1 MQFSHMGYACSA
13 YAVVERGESERINE
27 LFLYFRMMSNRLFSI
42 ILFVCLAL
50 AGVASAQTVL
60 QTGARQMG
68 AQPASSASEL
78 SSDSLQRESDTPEE
92 AQTADGD
99 TLAQAADSSE
109 FKGDPLVKGKTGIE
123 AIDTLTV
130 NEWDIPTTRNSLPL
144 TMLLSVLPGGGHY
157 YTEHYVRGGFITG
170 IELLL
175 VYEVYFNKAYQKDR
189 VLEQARPFQDSVSM
203 YTKYIM
209 EATDRDSLRALQ
221 DKRNEYA
228 SRVREKSDKK
238 MEQED
243 LRYAENAWL
252 FGLHLYGMFD
262 AFGIW
267 YNNNHRSVEFR
278 SMKTALLW
286 AILPGFGQMYNGEF
300 GKAGLLYMGII
311 GATAS
316 IRTSQNMVEYY
327 LDRKHFLERENSS
340 PKELERVTERVT
352 YYRKNRNQYIWGLA
366 LIYLYSLGDA
376 AVDALLSDFD
386 NPIHFALMPNFSGG
400 AQAVFSLD
408 F

>member
-1 MQFSHMGYACSA
+1 MGLC
-13 YAVVERGESERINE
+13 
-27 LFLYFRMMSNRLFSI
+27 YFDENSFFYIIKPMSNRLLAI
-42 ILFVCLAL
+42 ILFVSLAL
-50 AGVASAQTVL
+50 AAGASAQTVI
-60 QTGARQMG
+60 QTGARQVG
-68 AQPASSASEL
+68 
-78 SSDSLQRESDTPEE
+78 
-92 AQTADGD
+92 AQTAP
-99 TLAQAADSSE
+99 ADSSKASE
-109 FKGDPLVKGKTGIE
+109 PLDTVAVETPDAESAETPDSAVVSDPLVKGKTGIL
-123 AIDTLTV
+123 AIDTLPV
-130 NEWDIPTTRNSLPL
+130 NEWDIPTKRNSLLL
-144 TMLLSVLPGGGHY
+144 TMLLSILPGGGHY

-170 IELLL
+170 IEALLI
-175 VYEVYFNKAYQKDR
+175 YEVYINKAWQKDR
-189 VLEQARPFQDSVSM
+189 VLEQAQPFRDSVSM
-203 YTKYIM
+203 VTRAIM
-209 EATDRDSLRALQ
+209 ETTDRDTLRALQ

-228 SRVREKSDKK
+228 ARVREKSDKK

-267 YNNNHRSVEFR
+267 YNNNHRSVELR
-278 SMKTALLW
+278 SMRKAVLW
-286 AILPGFGQMYNGEF
+286 GLIPGFGQMYNGEF
-300 GKAGLLYMGII
+300 GKAGLLYMGMI
-311 GATAS
+311 GAAAS

-327 LDRKHFLERENSS
+327 LDRKHFLAAEASNA
-340 PKELERVTERVT
+340 KELERVTERVT

-386 NPIHFALMPNFSGG
+386 NPVHFALMPNFSGG